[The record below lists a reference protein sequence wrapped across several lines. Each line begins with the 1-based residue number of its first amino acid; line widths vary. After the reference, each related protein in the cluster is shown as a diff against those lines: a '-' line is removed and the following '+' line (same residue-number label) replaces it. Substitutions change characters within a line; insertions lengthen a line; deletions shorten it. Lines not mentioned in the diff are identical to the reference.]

1 MKFIHIADVHL
12 GADPDAGDA
21 YSEKRGREIWNSL
34 AQIMKICNEEKA
46 DLLLIAGDLFH
57 RQPLLREL
65 KEVNYLFGTLEQTQV
80 VLIAGNHDYL
90 KRDSYYRGFEWQ
102 AHVHMILDRELS
114 VVEIPELSLAVYG
127 LSYHEREIPEDRYSH
142 AFAKKRQRYE
152 ILLAHGGD
160 DRHIPFCTGKLA
172 ALGYDYIA
180 LGHIH
185 KPWCEEGRN
194 MAYAG
199 ALEPIDKNDTGAHG
213 YILGELTDAGCKLQ
227 FVPCALRE
235 YVHLKITAEKTMTG
249 HALKARIRK
258 EIEKRG
264 IRNIYKIVIKGM
276 RDPDILF
283 DLADMDTYG
292 NIIDLTDDTK
302 PAYDF
307 AKLLVQNGG
316 NLLGSYIRE
325 LIDHDEDSI
334 EYLALCEGVQAL
346 METRRG

>member
-1 MKFIHIADVHL
+1 
-12 GADPDAGDA
+12 
-21 YSEKRGREIWNSL
+21 
-34 AQIMKICNEEKA
+34 MKICNEERA

-65 KEVNYLFGTLEQTQV
+65 KEVNYLFGTLQSTQV

-90 KRDSYYRGFEWQ
+90 KRDSYYRGFEWP
-102 AHVHMILDRELS
+102 AHVHMILDQELS
-114 VVEIPELSLAVYG
+114 CVEIPGLSLAVYG
-127 LSYHEREIPEDRYSH
+127 LSYHAREIPERLYDH

-160 DRHIPFCTGKLA
+160 DRHIPFRAEDLA

-213 YILGELTDAGCKLQ
+213 YILGELTDTGCKIR
-227 FVPCALRE
+227 FIPCARRE
-235 YVHLKITAEKTMTG
+235 YVYLSIAAGKTMTG
-249 HALKARIRK
+249 HALKARIRD
-258 EIEKRG
+258 EIERRG
-264 IRNIYKIVIKGM
+264 TQNIYKVVIKGM

-292 NIIDLTDDTK
+292 NIIELTDDTK

-307 AKLLVQNGG
+307 AKLLAQNRG
-316 NLLGSYIRE
+316 NLLGSYIE
-325 LIDHDEDSI
+325 NLIGHDEDSI

>member
-1 MKFIHIADVHL
+1 
-12 GADPDAGDA
+12 
-21 YSEKRGREIWNSL
+21 
-34 AQIMKICNEEKA
+34 MKICNEERA

-65 KEVNYLFGTLEQTQV
+65 KEVNYLFETLDNTQV

-90 KRDSYYRGFEWQ
+90 KQDSYYRRFVWP
-102 AHVHMILDRELS
+102 AHVHMILDSEIS
-114 VVEIPELSLAVYG
+114 CVEIPDLSLAVYG
-127 LSYHEREIPEDRYSH
+127 LSYHVKEIPERRYDH
-142 AFAKKRQRYE
+142 AAAKKRQRYE

-160 DRHIPFCTGKLA
+160 DRHIPFDADDLA

-185 KPWCEEGRN
+185 KPWCEEGKN

-213 YILGELTDAGCKLQ
+213 YILGELTDRGCKVR
-227 FVPCALRE
+227 FIPCALRE
-235 YVHLKITAEKTMTG
+235 YVHLKIEVGKTTTG
-249 HALKARIRK
+249 HALKVQIRD

-264 IRNIYKIVIKGM
+264 IQNIYKVAIKGM

-283 DLADMDTYG
+283 DLADMDAYG
-292 NIIDLTDDTK
+292 NITDLTDDTK
-302 PAYDF
+302 PAFDF
-307 AKLLVQNGG
+307 TKLLAQNRG
-316 NLLGSYIRE
+316 NLLGSYIGD
-325 LIDHDEDSI
+325 LIDYDEDSI